1 MSGERDKTT
10 EVDLNHLYF
19 KEELSANN
27 LTVFNEKSSP
37 SSSSSTSLRQLEGE
51 VNMEDGRIDKK
62 SSSSSGEDMG
72 GKYRWWEFEGN
83 TDAQAMILDQIGTAP
98 IVGGFF
104 LLTVAILDIV
114 EDEVGCGDLDDE
126 MECEGTAW
134 GLKPSSVMTTCL
146 GLTGIIGSLLMPIFG
161 AITDYTTH
169 RRKFGYASA
178 VIIALCVAVQCSISH
193 DTWELCAV
201 AQMVI
206 LVTFFFHGSVRLAYM
221 PSVTDDKDVLVDI
234 VAKVDATKYSTNLF
248 YLMFV
253 LVMCTILSLD
263 NIETARLGLITTFFT
278 WSIFMHLAWT
288 KFRDVPALQEKE
300 IGVSY
305 LSAGFKKL
313 SRTRHEVFVYNRP
326 LMWIFIMCMIGNSCI
341 ASFVTVGS
349 TISVDYMDFDSLYV
363 LLANTMFTISA
374 VPGSLLGK
382 YVSSKKN
389 VLYSIR
395 FFLVWVFLTSI
406 VFYATVTGS
415 DSIAEF
421 YIYILLFGM
430 GSGGYY
436 ASETALVSMLVPLD
450 KEAELMGTYVFCTRI
465 FIWIPPTI
473 YTILNERGV
482 PVKTIVIVIESLA
495 LLALVMTLG
504 IGNYQNALD
513 AAEKHKNKR
522 EVVAD
527 SNGDQ

>member
-1 MSGERDKTT
+1 VKMLQ
-10 EVDLNHLYF
+10 V
-19 KEELSANN
+19 
-27 LTVFNEKSSP
+27 
-37 SSSSSTSLRQLEGE
+37 
-51 VNMEDGRIDKK
+51 
-62 SSSSSGEDMG
+62 
-72 GKYRWWEFEGN
+72 
-83 TDAQAMILDQIGTAP
+83 
-98 IVGGFF
+98 
-104 LLTVAILDIV
+104 
-114 EDEVGCGDLDDE
+114 
-126 MECEGTAW
+126 
-134 GLKPSSVMTTCL
+134 
-146 GLTGIIGSLLMPIFG
+146 
-161 AITDYTTH
+161 IT
-169 RRKFGYASA
+169 
-178 VIIALCVAVQCSISH
+178 
-193 DTWELCAV
+193 
-201 AQMVI
+201 
-206 LVTFFFHGSVRLAYM
+206 VTFFFHGSVRLAYM

-234 VAKVDATKYSTNLF
+234 VATVDATKYSTNLF
-248 YLMFV
+248 YLIFV
-253 LVMCTILSLD
+253 LVMCTTLSLN
-263 NIETARLGLITTFFT
+263 NIETARLGLVTTFFT

-313 SRTRHEVFVYNRP
+313 GRTRHEVFVYNRP

-349 TISVDYMDFDSLYV
+349 TISVDYMDFDSVYV

-421 YIYILLFGM
+421 YIYIFLFGM

-450 KEAELMGTYVFCTRI
+450 QEAELMGTYVFCTRI

-482 PVKTIVIVIESLA
+482 PVKTIVIVIKSLA

-504 IGNYQNALD
+504 VGSYRNALD

-522 EVVAD
+522 EVVVD